1 MIKIFFFKKKNG
13 QVEGQLICSKS
24 KKGWKFIPK
33 VMGSF
38 GCEPFFVLYLK
49 LWIVLRKLIFWNYI
63 WNDKKLDKTLVEFEF
78 QKITQTSF

>member
-1 MIKIFFFKKKNG
+1 MIKIFFLKKKNG

-38 GCEPFFVLYLK
+38 GCEPFFCIIFKIMNSTEKTYFLKLYLE
-49 LWIVLRKLIFWNYI
+49 W
-63 WNDKKLDKTLVEFEF
+63 
-78 QKITQTSF
+78 